1 MNPVPRRDGT
11 NAALKIKIKMSERQ
25 NTGGFTI

>member
-1 MNPVPRRDGT
+1 MNPVPRRHGT
-11 NAALKIKIKMSERQ
+11 SAALKIKIKMSERQ